1 MIKEIYLILSHTPS
15 FEKQQML
22 RSLVHS
28 INKQGKQVMLV
39 SHTQIPKDIE
49 DMCDYTIFDR
59 ENKLIYDPTS
69 QFWSYSV
76 LANKR
81 FDFINLTSA
90 ITILPVCKLLF
101 GGMSYLK
108 TLGYDIVHLLEYD
121 CELNDFTHFN
131 DALGTITR
139 GEYDLVGFKPER
151 DYEEKHLL
159 LPISFNIKKI
169 SFDQLIYDENYL
181 LSEYKRRYCNRLFP
195 VTEGL
200 IYDMLWSKLNIKIE
214 NGDEVK
220 ATMKINQNYT
230 LVAPTNKYCL
240 HTINGVLHLTHENL
254 NKLDGNIIDLI
265 VIDKAK
271 NSKTKTF
278 ITPYYN
284 CVWVNLEVNYAD
296 AVHIK
301 IFVNNTL
308 FRELDLTNPNDRFY
322 IDSTKVIDL

>member
-1 MIKEIYLILSHTPS
+1 
-15 FEKQQML
+15 
-22 RSLVHS
+22 
-28 INKQGKQVMLV
+28 
-39 SHTQIPKDIE
+39 
-49 DMCDYTIFDR
+49 
-59 ENKLIYDPTS
+59 
-69 QFWSYSV
+69 
-76 LANKR
+76 
-81 FDFINLTSA
+81 
-90 ITILPVCKLLF
+90 
-101 GGMSYLK
+101 
-108 TLGYDIVHLLEYD
+108 
-121 CELNDFTHFN
+121 
-131 DALGTITR
+131 
-139 GEYDLVGFKPER
+139 
-151 DYEEKHLL
+151 
-159 LPISFNIKKI
+159 
-169 SFDQLIYDENYL
+169 
-181 LSEYKRRYCNRLFP
+181 
-195 VTEGL
+195 
-200 IYDMLWSKLNIKIE
+200 MLWSKLNIKIE